1 MDMISFANDYLE
13 GAHPRLLQALED
25 TNLEQE
31 VGYGY
36 DNFSKQAAQAI
47 KDTLDAPDAQVRFL
61 QGGTQTNQIVIDA
74 LLRDFEGVIAADT
87 GHISVHE
94 AGAIEATGHKVLTLP
109 SHDAKL
115 DPREIEEYI
124 ETFKNDMNMEH
135 MVFPGM
141 VYITYP
147 TEYGTL
153 YSKQELEELY
163 AVCQKH
169 NLPLYIDGARL
180 GYGLVSE
187 QADLT
192 IQELAQLCDVFYI
205 GGTKVGALCGEAVV
219 FTHHNEPAHFTTIIK
234 RHGALLAKGR
244 LTGVQFLELFKD
256 GLYFEI
262 SKHAVDLSMKLK
274 RGFLAKGYQLF
285 YDSYTNQQFF
295 IMKNEE
301 IEKLSQKVNFA
312 RWEKYDDNHSIA
324 RFVTNWA
331 TKEENVDAL
340 LEMI

>member
-1 MDMISFANDYLE
+1 MISFANDYLE
-13 GAHPRLLQALED
+13 GAHPRLLQALVD
-25 TNLEQE
+25 TNMQQE
-31 VGYGY
+31 PGYGY
-36 DNFSKQAAQAI
+36 DSFSQQAAKVI
-47 KDTLDAPDAQVRFL
+47 KETLDAPEAEVRFL

-74 LLRDFEGVIAADT
+74 MLKDYEGVIAPEI

-109 SHDAKL
+109 SYDAKL
-115 DPREIEEYI
+115 KPEDIDEFVQ
-124 ETFKNDMNMEH
+124 TFQNDMNMEH

-153 YSKQELEELY
+153 YSKKELEELY

-180 GYGLVSE
+180 GYGLMSE
-187 QADLT
+187 KADLT
-192 IQELAQLCDVFYI
+192 IQELTKLCDAFYI
-205 GGTKVGALCGEAVV
+205 GGTKIGALCGEAVV
-219 FTHHNEPAHFTTIIK
+219 FTHNNAPKHFTTVVK
-234 RHGALLAKGR
+234 RHGGLLAKGR
-244 LTGVQFLELFKD
+244 LNGVQFLELFKD
-256 GLYFEI
+256 GLYFDI
-262 SKHAVDLSMKLK
+262 SKHAVEMSMKLK
-274 RGFLAKGYQLF
+274 AGFLAKEYKLF

-295 IMKNEE
+295 IMTNEE
-301 IEKLSQKVNFA
+301 IDKLKQKVDFA
-312 RWEKYDDNHSIA
+312 CWEKYDDTHSIA